1 MTAPRLRGAFV
12 WVFGALIII
21 ASMGFH
27 QAAHAQASHEPR
39 ASISD
44 LQKQFSLSG
53 TWRFKAG
60 DNPAWAAP
68 DFDDSLWD
76 SKPIPGR
83 WPAGGY
89 PESGQV
95 GWYRLTVKLLAD
107 GGFGPLDDSH
117 LALLAG
123 KITSAFEAYAG
134 GYLLGGAGKLPPL
147 AESDYDRIQV
157 FQIPESA
164 VMPDGRLVLAL
175 RVWGGDLTLVKA
187 WGAGPYQSSFVLG
200 GHEDLML
207 SGLVVKQVPGLLIC
221 VLFIG
226 FGFYHLY
233 LYRRNPQLNNCLWF
247 GIMAIN
253 VAVYG
258 FMLTQ
263 WKYAF
268 DFSFITLKKIE
279 FGSLYVFPAVVIQML
294 WGLLDTKIERWL
306 KGYQVIFLLLA
317 ALVVSIPGLDIHV
330 ATLGVFQ
337 LLILPLMVLVA
348 ALEFRKVREGNKEA
362 KTVFFGL
369 LIFAATCVNDLL
381 IDFAQVDTRRL
392 MPFGFFA
399 IMISMGVS
407 LANKFTASLSQLE
420 REVAE
425 RTFELSAAN
434 ERLEAV
440 ARMDP
445 LTHILNRRGF
455 ADAAQNEIQRVFR
468 GSKPF
473 SLVLM
478 DIDHFK
484 RFNDTYGHACGDHI
498 LVRVTAMLRER
509 IRDIDRIARWGGEE
523 FILLLPET
531 DEAAAGA
538 LAEKL
543 RVAVSEN
550 YFEYEDKRL
559 AIALTFGVSAYRKG
573 DSFDACVAQADAAMY
588 RGKETGRN
596 KVVLHGGSDSP
607 RVNHPARGFNS
618 Q

>member
-1 MTAPRLRGAFV
+1 MTLPRLRGAFV
-12 WVFGALIII
+12 WVLGALIML

-27 QAAHAQASHEPR
+27 QAVFGQASHEPR
-39 ASISD
+39 VSISD

-60 DNPAWAAP
+60 DDAAWAAP
-68 DFDDSLWD
+68 GFDDSLWD

-83 WPAGGY
+83 WPSGGY
-89 PESGQV
+89 PESGQI
-95 GWYRLTVKLLAD
+95 GWYRLTVKLLSD

-117 LALLAG
+117 LAMLAG
-123 KITSAFEAYAG
+123 KITSAFEVYAG
-134 GYLLGGAGKLPPL
+134 GHLLGGAGKLPPF
-147 AESDYDRIQV
+147 AVSDYDRMQV

-164 VMPDGRLVLAL
+164 IMPDGRLVLAL
-175 RVWGGDLTLVKA
+175 RVWGGDSTLVKS

-200 GHEDLML
+200 GHEDLMF
-207 SGLVVKQVPGLLIC
+207 SGLVLTQLPALLIG
-221 VLFIG
+221 VLFLG
-226 FGFYHLY
+226 FGIYHLY
-233 LYRRNPQLNNCLWF
+233 LYRRNPQLSTCLWF

-263 WKYAF
+263 WKYGF
-268 DFSFITLKKIE
+268 DFSFITFKKIE
-279 FGSLYVFPAVVIQML
+279 FGSLYVFPAVVIQAL
-294 WGLLDTKIERWL
+294 WGLLDAKIERWL

-317 ALVVSIPGLDIHV
+317 ALVVSIPGMDIHV
-330 ATLGVFQ
+330 ATLGIFQ
-337 LLILPLMVLVA
+337 LLTLPLMALMAVLA
-348 ALEFRKVREGNKEA
+348 FRKLRDGNKEA
-362 KTVFFGL
+362 RTVFFGL
-369 LIFAATCVNDLL
+369 LIFAATCINDLL
-381 IDFAQVDTRRL
+381 IDLAQVDTRRL

-399 IMISMGVS
+399 ILISMGVS

-434 ERLEAV
+434 ERLEKV

-445 LTHILNRRGF
+445 LTNILNRRGF
-455 ADAAQNEIQRVFR
+455 ADQAQGEIRRVFR
-468 GSKPF
+468 GGKPF

-484 RFNDTYGHACGDHI
+484 QFNDTYGHGCGDHI
-498 LVRVTAMLRER
+498 LMRVTAMLRER
-509 IRDIDRIARWGGEE
+509 IRDVDRVARWGGEE

-531 DEAAAGA
+531 DEAAAGV

-559 AIALTFGVSAYRKG
+559 AIALTFGVSVYRKG
-573 DSFDACVAQADAAMY
+573 DSFDACVVRADAAMY
-588 RGKETGRN
+588 HGKETGRN
-596 KVVLHGGSDSP
+596 KVVLHGGVDSL
-607 RVNHPARGFNS
+607 RLNHPTHGFNP

>member
-1 MTAPRLRGAFV
+1 MTLPRLRGAFV
-12 WVFGALIII
+12 CVLGALIMLT
-21 ASMGFH
+21 SMGFY
-27 QAAHAQASHEPR
+27 QAAYAQASYEPR
-39 ASISD
+39 VSIPD
-44 LQKQFSLSG
+44 LQRQFSLSG

-68 DFDDSLWD
+68 GFDDSLWG
-76 SKPIPGR
+76 SKSIPGR
-83 WPAGGY
+83 WPSGGY
-89 PESGQV
+89 PESGQIA
-95 GWYRLTVKLLAD
+95 WYRLTVKLLAD
-107 GGFGPLDDSH
+107 GGFGPMDDSH
-117 LALLAG
+117 LAMLAG
-123 KITSAFEAYAG
+123 KITSAFEVYAG
-134 GYLLGGAGKLPPL
+134 GQLLGGAGKLPPF
-147 AESDYDRIQV
+147 AVSDYDRMQV
-157 FQIPESA
+157 FQIPASA
-164 VMPDGRLVLAL
+164 IMPDGRLVLAL

-207 SGLVVKQVPGLLIC
+207 SGLVVKQLPGLLIC
-221 VLFIG
+221 VLFLG

-294 WGLLDTKIERWL
+294 WGLLDSKIERWL
-306 KGYQVIFLLLA
+306 KVYQVVFLLLA
-317 ALVVSIPGLDIHV
+317 ALVVSVPGLDIHV
-330 ATLGVFQ
+330 ATLGIFQ

-381 IDFAQVDTRRL
+381 IDLAQVDTRRL

-407 LANKFTASLSQLE
+407 LANKFTASLNQLE

-440 ARMDP
+440 ACMDP

-468 GSKPF
+468 GSEPF

-509 IRDIDRIARWGGEE
+509 IREVDCIARWGGEE

-531 DEAAAGA
+531 DEAAAGV

-573 DSFDACVAQADAAMY
+573 DSFDACVVRADAAMY

-607 RVNHPARGFNS
+607 RVNHPTHGFNS